1 MSLTNMVKNAG
12 KFFGI
17 RIGRTVPS
25 FGNKLAAYEIE
36 KDAYTLQDGQIFF
49 KKFNISLAGEKA
61 LPMLEGYEHA
71 VTLAARKGAIFST
84 ANDGS
89 LQIAIDNALFNIN
102 DEEELFIL
110 CEVFIEGAYNLL
122 LPQNRKTALIDIGMN
137 VGVTSIFYAAQPQV
151 EKVFSFEPF
160 TPTFNMALKNIAL
173 NSSFSDKI
181 QPNNFG
187 LAASDKQL
195 QIPFSLKQKG
205 RMGLKGI
212 PEKSSVVK
220 NDVALQPISLK
231 EVKTQFQNIRELV
244 KDNYVVCKMDC
255 EGAEYE
261 LIDSLFES
269 QLLSLPDVY
278 FIEWHEKS
286 PDSIVAK
293 LMKENYT
300 VINTTFRVLHSGMIY
315 AVKKG

>member
-1 MSLTNMVKNAG
+1 
-12 KFFGI
+12 
-17 RIGRTVPS
+17 
-25 FGNKLAAYEIE
+25 
-36 KDAYTLQDGQIFF
+36 
-49 KKFNISLAGEKA
+49 
-61 LPMLEGYEHA
+61 MLEGYEHA
-71 VTLAARKGAIFST
+71 VTLAERKGAIFST

-110 CEVFIEGAYNLL
+110 CEVFVEGAYNLL
-122 LPQNRKTALIDIGMN
+122 LPGNKKTALIDIGMN
-137 VGVTSIFYAAQPQV
+137 VGITSIFYAAQPQV

-160 TPTFNMALKNIAL
+160 TPTFKMALKNIEL
-173 NSSFSDKI
+173 NSSFSGKI

-187 LAASDKQL
+187 LAAGDQQL
-195 QIPFSLKQKG
+195 QIPYSLKQKG

-231 EVKTQFQNIRELV
+231 EVKIQFQNIKDLV

-286 PDSIVAK
+286 PDSIVDK

-315 AVKKG
+315 AVKNG